1 MNEYNKLDPKELTG
15 TPRMSSRRSQDV
27 ASGNASGRG
36 TSESSVQAQSAT
48 QPTTQKKDCLADDL
62 SQFFNDVKGAIT
74 GVIAGVKDRVV
85 GAINDVKDFANGLK
99 NAINCTEL
107 EFKLE
112 KIDIRGIFDDIKN
125 GIEQGINDAINYVKG
140 IVDTAKDFKAYLTCE
155 KGTVY
160 EQEEQ
165 TIDTQLQRASDEND
179 AAGEAMTKR
188 NFTSGAKGTSQPM
201 SPRKRRDIAN
211 GNASGRS
218 YVNNQVKQSSDN
230 TLFSI
235 KLNARKQCDD
245 NNSGKSLTGLSD
257 SLNTDSYG

>member
-1 MNEYNKLDPKELTG
+1 MNEYNKLDPKTLTG
-15 TPRMSSRRSQDV
+15 TPRMSQRRSQDV

-36 TSESSVQAQSAT
+36 TAESSVQATSTSTEQ
-48 QPTTQKKDCLADDL
+48 QKKDCLADDL

-74 GVIAGVKDRVV
+74 GVVAGVRDRVV

-107 EFKLE
+107 EFSLQ
-112 KIDIRGIFDDIKN
+112 KIDIKGIFNDIKN

-140 IVDTAKDFKAYLTCE
+140 IVDAARDFKSYLTCE
-155 KGTVY
+155 KGTAY

-165 TIDTQLQRASDEND
+165 TIDTQLQRAADEND

-188 NFTSGAKGTSQPM
+188 NFSSGARGTSTPM
-201 SPRKRRDIAN
+201 SPRRRRDIAN
-211 GNASGRS
+211 GNSSGRS
-218 YVNNQVKQSSDN
+218 YVNNQVNQKASD

-235 KLNARKQCDD
+235 KLNARKQCED
-245 NNSGKSLTGLSD
+245 NNSGKSLTGLSE
-257 SLNTDSYG
+257 SLNIDSYG